1 MRRAGRAGGHAQ
13 GKAVAAVALALALAL
28 ATPAAALP
36 QDWPISWPQT
46 FNWSD
51 SPVLLDLHQYGG
63 FNDNILNSPPGVQP
77 KASALSQTG
86 VGATARLRL
95 GQQAFTASASL
106 TATDYL
112 DDPSASLHDRAL
124 RLGWDQRLGEPC
136 KGRLATEASD
146 KQSDFDQASGP
157 GQDILRTRKLD
168 DEGRCAVSG
177 PFGALV
183 GGGASSL
190 RHSTLSAQ
198 ALDND
203 KAYGKLG
210 LDYEGRNRDHAEI
223 FIKLTGLR
231 FPQATGTLSPDST
244 LTDLQA
250 SYRRAFSPLW
260 EARAMIGASAAP
272 TTPGAAPNQIAV
284 YDAELLWTPS
294 ELWRASFSASRTLNA
309 PISILANSQIAQTLN
324 FSLTWRP
331 TPKLSFTA
339 GLGRLRLENGPTTP
353 GLYGGTTLNTV
364 SGRAVYQ
371 MTPFTS
377 LTASF
382 LRGIRSVAAGQTQ
395 TTLAMIGVDFKPY

>member
-1 MRRAGRAGGHAQ
+1 MKRASRAGGHAQ
-13 GKAVAAVALALALAL
+13 GKAGLATALALAL

-36 QDWPISWPQT
+36 DWPASWPQT

-51 SPVLLDLHQYGG
+51 SPLLLDLHQYGG

-77 KASALSQTG
+77 TASAVSQTG
-86 VGATARLRL
+86 VGATGRLRL
-95 GQQAFTASASL
+95 GQQFFTAEARV

-124 RLGWDQRLGEPC
+124 RLRWDQRAGQAC
-136 KGRLATEASD
+136 KGKLAAEASD

-168 DEGRCAVSG
+168 DEGRCAVYG
-177 PFGALV
+177 PFGALL
-183 GGGASSL
+183 GGGAASL
-190 RHSTLSAQ
+190 SHAAVSAQ

-203 KAYGKLG
+203 RAYGKLG
-210 LDYEGRNRDHAEI
+210 LDYEGRNRDHAEL
-223 FIKLTGLR
+223 FFKLTGLR
-231 FPQATGTLSPDST
+231 FPNATGTLSPDST

-260 EARAMIGASAAP
+260 EAWAMIGVSAAP
-272 TTPGAAPNQIAV
+272 STPGASPNQIGV
-284 YDAELLWTPS
+284 YNAELVWTPS
-294 ELWRASFSASRTLNA
+294 ELWRVALSANRTLNA
-309 PISILANSQIAQTLN
+309 PISILANSQIAQSQN

-331 TPKLSFTA
+331 TPKLSFSA
-339 GLGRLRLENGPTTP
+339 GLGRLRLENGPVTP
-353 GLYGGTTLNTV
+353 GLYGGTTLITV

-382 LRGIRSVAAGQTQ
+382 LRANRSVAAGQTQ
-395 TTLAMIGVDFKPY
+395 TTLALLGVDFKPY